1 MKVKGFIELNLK
13 YLVHCPEA
21 RADTLE
27 SSESAVLGSGQAGR
41 GLVLLAASLS
51 RVLEAGPNTAA
62 LSAPETINACV
73 SP

>member
-27 SSESAVLGSGQAGR
+27 SSESALLGSGQAGR
-41 GLVLLAASLS
+41 GLVLLAASL
-51 RVLEAGPNTAA
+51 LQ
-62 LSAPETINACV
+62 
-73 SP
+73 SPGSWT